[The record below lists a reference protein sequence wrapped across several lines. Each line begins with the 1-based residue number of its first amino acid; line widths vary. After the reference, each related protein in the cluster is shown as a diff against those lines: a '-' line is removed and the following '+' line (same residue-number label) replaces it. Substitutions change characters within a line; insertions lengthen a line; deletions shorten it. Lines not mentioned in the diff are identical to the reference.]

1 MRMIGDALP
10 APIFHLDR
18 DLLVHEHNQAF
29 REVTRLPAKQIEGQF
44 LRDVAGKQYME
55 MLSRCKAPLAGESHD
70 YSLNWQVLGGD
81 CIDLRVRQLPYPPGN
96 AHPPGLY
103 VIMLPQSGV
112 MIGGGEDS
120 PTESGEST
128 TASSPPGPHAA
139 ITNASGETLYLH
151 SLNERL
157 MAGDDPRAKLIRA
170 IENDEF
176 LLFAQRIEALKP
188 FPLEHGSY
196 EILLRLREEEDNLLP
211 PGGFI
216 PLAEHY
222 GLTEDIDRWVVRT
235 LLNWSVTQRKAHPKW
250 EIPMFCVNLSA
261 SAVANP
267 EFARFVVNEL
277 RHTGF
282 PPSQLCFEIGEV
294 ETITHHESVDHFIK
308 AVKPI
313 KSRFTVDAFGG
324 IKLTFAYLSGLKF
337 DFIKIDGV
345 IIQNLFK
352 SPANLRQLKMIG
364 DVCQKLGM
372 RSIAEFVEDDRT
384 LAASKEAGI
393 DYAQG
398 FALDR
403 PGPIERIID
412 AESRK
417 SI

>member
-1 MRMIGDALP
+1 
-10 APIFHLDR
+10 
-18 DLLVHEHNQAF
+18 
-29 REVTRLPAKQIEGQF
+29 
-44 LRDVAGKQYME
+44 
-55 MLSRCKAPLAGESHD
+55 
-70 YSLNWQVLGGD
+70 
-81 CIDLRVRQLPYPPGN
+81 
-96 AHPPGLY
+96 
-103 VIMLPQSGV
+103 
-112 MIGGGEDS
+112 
-120 PTESGEST
+120 
-128 TASSPPGPHAA
+128 
-139 ITNASGETLYLH
+139 
-151 SLNERL
+151 
-157 MAGDDPRAKLIRA
+157 
-170 IENDEF
+170 
-176 LLFAQRIEALKP
+176 
-188 FPLEHGSY
+188 
-196 EILLRLREEEDNLLP
+196 
-211 PGGFI
+211 
-216 PLAEHY
+216 
-222 GLTEDIDRWVVRT
+222 
-235 LLNWSVTQRKAHPKW
+235 
-250 EIPMFCVNLSA
+250 MFCVNLSA

-277 RHTGF
+277 RRTGF

-324 IKLTFAYLSGLKF
+324 IKLTFSYLSGLKF

-384 LAASKEAGI
+384 LAALKEAGI

-417 SI
+417 SM